1 MGFNDDVQRGIV
13 EQMKE
18 DYKKAAFWLPFSALE
33 IEKVF
38 EETELEELSEFIS
51 DMQRATS
58 DNERIVKISEKAQ
71 KYATV
76 IVKLLKMAK
85 ILA

>member
-1 MGFNDDVQRGIV
+1 MGFDDDVQRGIV
-13 EQMKE
+13 ERVKE

-51 DMQRATS
+51 DMQSATG

-71 KYATV
+71 KYGTV

-85 ILA
+85 ILT